1 MLEYPLTVSIFAE
14 DEVRLR
20 DYEKKLRRESK
31 WLISVV
37 LIYGLLV
44 VRLCVVY
51 LVLLC
56 LFIHLDDI
64 L

>member
-1 MLEYPLTVSIFAE
+1 MLEYPYTVSIFAE